1 MTFPLF
7 KYNLITCF
15 RSRIEGQKSYLAPIK
30 IPKMQLRVQMALG
43 LYFIWANCTGQ
54 SITILDSISQK
65 QLEYVYISL
74 PKDNWQ
80 AISNDRG
87 QFDLP
92 QKYWTPSDTLY
103 LEMLN
108 YKPKVITHGYLVSN
122 DFVVY
127 MQPEYNQLK
136 EVVVTASRWS
146 NNKNEIPFSF
156 AVLDQRFSE
165 IVQPQTTADLLE
177 KSGQVFVQKSQLG
190 GGSPM
195 IRGFSANRIL
205 LLVDG
210 VRMNS
215 AIFRSGNLHNIIV
228 VDPRS
233 VDQTEVYLGPASVV
247 FGSDAIGG
255 SINFKTLEPNWNES
269 DSNQTV
275 FQVGTNIGSA
285 NNERTIQT
293 SGKWSNRRW
302 GWVGNFS
309 FSQFGDLIMGK
320 YGGFNSYL
328 RKDYLKVSNPPLLN
342 DQLVTNHHP
351 RKQISTGYDQWNIL
365 QKIYYRPHP
374 NLSFSLAFHR
384 SESSNIPRYDR
395 LLVRD
400 SDSQLRSAEWY
411 YGPQIWQMIH
421 FKSEAQLNRKWADVM
436 TTSLAFQRQRESRH
450 DRSRNNPLRYH
461 RDEWVNMVNLSLDI
475 EKRWNKGLLLQYGLE
490 GVFNRIYSSGRAED
504 ITNNQRYAIHS
515 RYPNHSNWQSAAW
528 FTQLKKSTENFSVTA
543 GIRGNYSGA
552 NATFDSSFFAFPY
565 DNYIFSATNL
575 SGGIGLNYRPNSE
588 NTWGINWSS
597 GFRAP
602 NLDDMAKVF
611 DSEPGNVIVPN
622 LNLKP
627 EKAITLDFN
636 YQFEATSKKAAI
648 SFHIFHTLLSQAL
661 VRRDFSFNGMDSIFY
676 DGVKSRVQAI
686 VNATSARVSGVGM
699 DWKVSLSSFLN
710 WMGNINYQKG
720 YEIEGNE
727 KLPLRHAAPLFG
739 MTSFQFRKNKISS
752 RLAFRYNG
760 KIKSDAMPLSELS
773 KPHLYPMDA
782 DGQLF
787 SPAWLVVD
795 WYFGYQISQKMKLR
809 GGIENILDRQ
819 YRSYSSGIV
828 APGRN
833 FFINLT
839 YQRGN

>member
-1 MTFPLF
+1 MSFPLF

-15 RSRIEGQKSYLAPIK
+15 WSRIEGQKSYIAFNK
-30 IPKMQLRVQMALG
+30 TPKMQLKVQIALG
-43 LYFIWANCTGQ
+43 LYFIWANCIGQ
-54 SITILDSISQK
+54 SITILDSISQR

-74 PKDNWQ
+74 PKANWQ

-92 QKYWTPSDTLY
+92 LKSWTPTDTFF

-108 YKPKVITHGYLVSN
+108 YKSKAVTHGYLVTN
-122 DFVVY
+122 NFVVY
-127 MQPEYNQLK
+127 MQPEFNQLN

-146 NNKNEIPFSF
+146 NTKNEIPFSF
-156 AVLDQRFSE
+156 ALIDQEFSD
-165 IVQPQTTADLLE
+165 IVQPQTSADLLE
-177 KSGQVFVQKSQLG
+177 KSSQVFVQKSQLG

-215 AIFRSGNLHNIIV
+215 AIFRSGNLHNIIA

-233 VDQTEVYLGPASVV
+233 VNQTEVYLGPASVL

-255 SINFKTLEPNWNES
+255 SINFKTLEPSWSDS

-275 FQVGTNIGSA
+275 FQVGTNIGSV
-285 NNERTIQT
+285 NNERTFQT
-293 SGKWSNRRW
+293 LGKWSNRRW
-302 GWVGNFS
+302 GWVGNIS
-309 FSQFGDLIMGK
+309 YSQFGNLKMGK
-320 YGGFNSYL
+320 YKGFNSYL
-328 RKDYLKVSNPPLLN
+328 RKDYLRVSSPPYLDDQWVAN
-342 DQLVTNHHP
+342 DHP
-351 RKQISTGYDQWNIL
+351 RRQIETGYNQWNIL
-365 QKIYYRPHP
+365 QKLYFRPRP
-374 NLSFSLAFHR
+374 SLLFSLSFHR

-400 SDSQLRSAEWY
+400 DDGELRSAEWY

-421 FKSEAQLNRKWADVM
+421 FKTEAQLNGKWADVM
-436 TTSLAFQRQRESRH
+436 TTSLAFQTQVESRH
-450 DRSRNNPLRYH
+450 DRRRNNPLRYH
-461 RDEWVNMVNLSLDI
+461 REEWVNLFNVSLDI
-475 EKRWNKGLLLQYGLE
+475 EKRWSKGLLLQYGLE

-504 ITNNQRYAIHS
+504 ITNNLQYAIQS
-515 RYPNHSNWQSAAW
+515 RYPNHSNWYSAAW
-528 FTQLKKSTENFSVTA
+528 FTQLKKSAEKFSVTA

-552 NATFDSSFFAFPY
+552 NATFDSTFFAFPY
-565 DNYIFSATNL
+565 DNFNFSTTNL

-588 NTWGINWSS
+588 NTWGVNWSS

-611 DSEPGNVIVPN
+611 DSEPGTVIVPN

-627 EKAITLDFN
+627 EKASTLDIN
-636 YQFEATSKKAAI
+636 YQFESTSKKTAI
-648 SFHIFHTLLSQAL
+648 SFHIFHTRLSQAL

-676 DGVKSRVQAI
+676 DGIKSRVQAI
-686 VNATSARVSGVGM
+686 VNATSARVSGAGM
-699 DWKVSLSSFLN
+699 DWNISLSSYLD
-710 WMGNINYQKG
+710 WMGHINYQRG
-720 YEIEGNE
+720 YEIEGND

-739 MTSFQFRKNKISS
+739 MTSFQFTKHAVSS

-760 KIKSDAMPLSELS
+760 KIKNAAMPISELS

-782 DGQLF
+782 NGQLF
-787 SPAWLVVD
+787 LPRWMVVD
-795 WYFGYQISQKMKLR
+795 WYFAYSISEKIKLR

-819 YRSYSSGIV
+819 YRTYSSGIV

-833 FFINLT
+833 FFLNFT
-839 YQRGN
+839 YQGGT